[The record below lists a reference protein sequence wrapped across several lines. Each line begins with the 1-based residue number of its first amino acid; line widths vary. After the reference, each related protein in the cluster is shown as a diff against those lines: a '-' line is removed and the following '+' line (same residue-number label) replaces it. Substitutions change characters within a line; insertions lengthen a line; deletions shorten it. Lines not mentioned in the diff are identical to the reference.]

1 MDSSE
6 AGAKTVIIVNRKKGH
21 AGGHHGGA
29 WKVAYADFVTA
40 MMALFI
46 VLWLTTSSEEVKK
59 AVGGYFL
66 DPSGKSHQTGSGVG
80 GTGETLE
87 VKKADMNQLKDKIEQ
102 AIKQAAQFQ
111 KMKDQIQM
119 TVTGEGLRI
128 ELLET
133 DKGMFFES
141 GSPEPTEMGRELLGK
156 LAEEVGHLPNRILIE
171 GHTDAKPYSG
181 TRGYSNW
188 ELSSGRGNAA
198 RRLMEDA
205 GLRDGQVQQ
214 VRGFADQ
221 DLRVPSRPED
231 ASNRRVSIIIK
242 YETMNETKIPIS
254 PEGAKPD
261 PKNGDTKK
269 AEVQKPGNAAAPEPA
284 KPAPPKAATTAPA
297 GKPSPMPPSNAPSAK
312 QTTK

>member
-1 MDSSE
+1 
-6 AGAKTVIIVNRKKGH
+6 
-21 AGGHHGGA
+21 
-29 WKVAYADFVTA
+29 
-40 MMALFI
+40 
-46 VLWLTTSSEEVKK
+46 
-59 AVGGYFL
+59 
-66 DPSGKSHQTGSGVG
+66 
-80 GTGETLE
+80 
-87 VKKADMNQLKDKIEQ
+87 MNQLKDKIEQ

-188 ELSSGRGNAA
+188 ELSSDRGNAA
-198 RRLMEDA
+198 RRLMEEA
-205 GLRDGQVQQ
+205 GLREDQVQQ

-221 DLRVPSRPED
+221 DLRVPTAPED

-242 YETMNETKIPIS
+242 IKYETQIESKPIPIAG
-254 PEGAKPD
+254 PNANKPD
-261 PKNGDTKK
+261 GKK
-269 AEVQKPGNAAAPEPA
+269 AGSSPSAGPA
-284 KPAPPKAATTAPA
+284 KQEAPKPAANVPA
-297 GKPSPMPPSNAPSAK
+297 VKPSPLPQSAAPART
-312 QTTK
+312 TTK

>member
-1 MDSSE
+1 MEGSD
-6 AGAKTVIIVNRKKGH
+6 AAVKPIIIVNKKKGH
-21 AGGHHGGA
+21 GGGHHGGA

-46 VLWLTTSSEEVKK
+46 VLWLTSSSEEVKK

-66 DPSGKSHQTGSGVG
+66 DPSGKTKQMGSGVG

-133 DKGMFFES
+133 DKGMFFQS
-141 GSPEPTEMGRELLGK
+141 GRPEPTEMGRELLGK

-171 GHTDAKPYSG
+171 GHTDSKPFNG
-181 TRGYSNW
+181 DGGYSNW
-188 ELSSGRGNAA
+188 ELSADRANAA
-198 RRLMEDA
+198 RRLMEDS
-205 GLRDGQVQQ
+205 GLRAAQVQQ

-221 DLRVPSRPED
+221 SLRVPAKPED

-242 YETMNETKIPIS
+242 YDTMNETTPV
-254 PEGAKPD
+254 PVDAPD
-261 PKNGDTKK
+261 PK
-269 AEVQKPGNAAAPEPA
+269 
-284 KPAPPKAATTAPA
+284 KPAGKNQDAQKAASAPNSRSAQQPGKPTAQPSA
-297 GKPSPMPPSNAPSAK
+297 TGSGAKPSPMPPPAK